1 MKIKFGKRFVKKY
14 DKADQKIKDA
24 VKKRIDI
31 FRTNPFHPLL
41 NNHQLTGNYS
51 SYRSINIT
59 GDWRALYTKDA
70 NERGETVILFE
81 ILGTHSQLYK

>member
-1 MKIKFGKRFVKKY
+1 MKIKFGRRFAKQY
-14 DKADQKIKDA
+14 EKADQRIKEA

-41 NNHQLTGNYS
+41 NNHQLTGNYLG
-51 SYRSINIT
+51 YRSINVT
-59 GDWRALYTKDA
+59 GDWRALYTKLID
-70 NERGETVILFE
+70 EEDETLVTFE